1 MTYLELVKLAET
13 NYQFEIIFLSR
24 SMLIKEVKEIN
35 EK

>member
-13 NYQFEIIFLSR
+13 NYQFKIIFLSR
-24 SMLIKEVKEIN
+24 SRLIKEVKEIN